1 MYLKEKETSSML
13 SRKDIIILFNKFNC
27 IKTSQYFPKPYEPFG
42 GNINVKVDLSN
53 YTKKSNLKSS
63 TGIDTFKL
71 DAIMI

>member
-13 SRKDIIILFNKFNC
+13 SGKNMIILFNNFNC

-63 TGIDTFKL
+63 TGIDTSKL
-71 DAIMI
+71 DVIMI